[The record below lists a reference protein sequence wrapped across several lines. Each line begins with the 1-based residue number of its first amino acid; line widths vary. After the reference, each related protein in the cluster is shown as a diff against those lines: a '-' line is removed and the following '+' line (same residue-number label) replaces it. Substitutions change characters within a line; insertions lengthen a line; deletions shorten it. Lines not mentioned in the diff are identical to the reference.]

1 MVVMAL
7 FCFGGEK
14 LVNEGKI
21 ICPTKMSAGQVL
33 DVYSPVLRPYGLT
46 RKIEYQPR
54 GVPTL
59 KAHDHT

>member
-14 LVNEGKI
+14 LVNE
-21 ICPTKMSAGQVL
+21 
-33 DVYSPVLRPYGLT
+33 
-46 RKIEYQPR
+46 EYQPR

-59 KAHDHT
+59 KAHDHTCYGKHHVFS